1 MVSQAQAEAAGRQAL
16 AEAKDSGKYKGL
28 ARLGYASRGVV
39 YLIVGSFAVLAA
51 FGSGRTTDT
60 KGALTSLMGGPWGI
74 ALLALVALGLLAF
87 AAWRAVQGIADA
99 DGHGRDGK
107 GLVIRGGLLVS
118 AVTNLLLALF
128 AVSLI
133 FGGGGGSGGDGGTQ
147 SWIAKLMEE
156 PFGQWLVGIV
166 GAAVVGAGVAHII
179 KGWSAK
185 FDKRFKPGYDKLG
198 WVRPVCRFGLIA
210 RGVVFMII
218 GSFIGIAAW
227 RYDPQQAR
235 GLSGALQAL
244 QEQPYGQVLLGIV
257 ALGLVAFGLYCWVEA
272 VYRRIDVA
280 QIENT

>member
-1 MVSQAQAEAAGRQAL
+1 MVLQAQAEAAGMQAL
-16 AEAKDSGKYKGL
+16 ADAKDPGKYKGL

-60 KGALTSLMGGPWGI
+60 KGALESLMGGPWGV

-118 AVTNLLLALF
+118 AVTHLLLALF

-133 FGGGGGSGGDGGTQ
+133 FGGGGGSGGDSGTQ
-147 SWIAKLMEE
+147 SWIAKLMEQ

-166 GAAVVGAGVAHII
+166 GAVVVGAGIAHVI

-185 FDKRFKPGYDKLG
+185 FDRRFKPGYDKLG

-272 VYRRIDVA
+272 VYRRIGVA
-280 QIENT
+280 QTENA

>member
-1 MVSQAQAEAAGRQAL
+1 MVSQAQAEATGRRAVE
-16 AEAKDSGKYKGL
+16 EAKGSGKYKAL

-51 FGSGRTTDT
+51 FGGGRTTDT
-60 KGALTSLMGGPWGI
+60 KGALESLMSGPLGV

-99 DGHGRDGK
+99 DGHGQDGK
-107 GLVIRGGLLVS
+107 ALVIRGGLLVS
-118 AVTNLLLALF
+118 AVTHLLLAIF

-133 FGGGGGSGGDGGTQ
+133 FGGGGGSGGDSGTQ
-147 SWIAKLMEE
+147 SWIATLMEQ
-156 PFGQWLVGIV
+156 PFGQWLVGVV
-166 GAAVVGAGVAHII
+166 GAAVVGAGIAQII
-179 KGWSAK
+179 KGWTAK

-198 WVRPVCRFGLIA
+198 WVRPLCRFGLIA
-210 RGVVFMII
+210 RGLVFMII

-227 RYDPQQAR
+227 KYDPEQAR

-244 QEQPYGQVLLGIV
+244 QEQPFGQVLLGIV

-272 VYRRIDVA
+272 VYRRIGVA
-280 QIENT
+280 ETANT